1 MKSEKQF
8 MNTTISS
15 TKRLIIKKDQT
26 EILQLRNAM
35 NERKNTIQNFNSRL
49 KQKKKKKR
57 RRICELK
64 DKSFRKKKE

>member
-49 KQKKKKKR
+49 KQKKKISEFKH
-57 RRICELK
+57 
-64 DKSFRKKKE
+64 